1 MKLVYTLF
9 ALFPMFAAAEGVIN
23 IGAANLEADLNT
35 AVENMNGATTIVLP
49 AGRFEFSNELI
60 IDRPGLVLK
69 GQGQNKT
76 VLSFAKQKAGPQG
89 IIATK
94 DQITFEDFAVED
106 SFGNAIKVIG
116 AKHVTFRRVKV
127 SWTRGKSE
135 KNGAY
140 GLYPVLSEHVLIENC
155 DVSGASDAGIY
166 VGQSKNIIVRNNYAH
181 DNVAGIE
188 IENSDDADVYENLVE
203 RNTAGVLIFNLPDL
217 VKKDGIGT
225 RIYRNNIRE
234 NNTKNFSMK
243 GTIINLVPKGMG
255 VFMMAAQGTE
265 VFDNDIAWHALA
277 GVAIS
282 NYAISQRTVRDPQYD
297 PMPKRIYVHGN
308 RFKTRRFALPDGSEM
323 NLIIKVLS
331 GLGPKDVVFDG
342 IDDGTY
348 VGTPPSSENRIC
360 IGQNTSNRGFKFA
373 NLHLDNQR
381 PYFPFP
387 GGPVTRSLKDHEC
400 AYPSRAAVTFPT
412 VTALPIA
419 TVPSEDE
426 VLGACKAQTSS
437 VNWKALDF
445 DCPDLADFNLFADAQ
460 DPTQNPQGG
469 TKYSLNNQLFTD
481 YALKDRF
488 IFIPPGTSIGYR
500 EKYALDLPIGSVIT
514 KTFSI
519 NEPGQTAP
527 TLIETRLLVRRSTGW
542 VPLNY
547 TWANGRAKLDRAG
560 FVKKKVVQVKEE
572 KIAIDYH
579 VPNLRQC
586 SSCHFVN
593 NQIVPIGLQAQFL
606 NRPSLDDEKI
616 NQLEVW
622 NSKKIIAGLP
632 AQGNIPRLVSWDD
645 LTAPVDE
652 RAKAY
657 LEINCA
663 HCHNAKGNARSTGLY
678 LQSKFASDSVEMG
691 HCKTPVA
698 AGIGTG
704 GHQFDVVPGKA
715 SKSIL
720 FHRMGQSHL
729 AVKMPQLGRSVSHKE
744 GNALIETW
752 INEMPAVDCAK

>member
-1 MKLVYTLF
+1 MVF
-9 ALFPMFAAAEGVIN
+9 N
-23 IGAANLEADLNT
+23 
-35 AVENMNGATTIVLP
+35 
-49 AGRFEFSNELI
+49 
-60 IDRPGLVLK
+60 
-69 GQGQNKT
+69 
-76 VLSFAKQKAGPQG
+76 
-89 IIATK
+89 
-94 DQITFEDFAVED
+94 
-106 SFGNAIKVIG
+106 
-116 AKHVTFRRVKV
+116 
-127 SWTRGKSE
+127 
-135 KNGAY
+135 
-140 GLYPVLSEHVLIENC
+140 PVLSEHILIEDC

-166 VGQSKNIIVRNNYAH
+166 VGQSKNIIVRNNHAH

-188 IENSDDADVYENLVE
+188 IENSNDADVYGNLVE
-203 RNTAGVLIFNLPDL
+203 GNTAGVLIFNLPDL
-217 VKKDGIGT
+217 VKKDGVGT

-265 VFDNDIAWHALA
+265 VFDNDIEWHALA

-282 NYAISQRTVRDPQYD
+282 NYAISQRTIRDPQYD

-308 RFKTRRFALPDGSEM
+308 RFKSRRLSLPDGSEM

-348 VGTPPSSENRIC
+348 VGTPPTSENRIC
-360 IGQNTSNRGFKFA
+360 IGNNTSNRGFKFA

-381 PYFPFP
+381 RYFPFP

-400 AYPSRAAVTFPT
+400 AYPSREEVL
-412 VTALPIA
+412 LPA
-419 TVPSEDE
+419 TESLPVVAVPSPAEI
-426 VLGACKAQTSS
+426 LRACKAPTTG
-437 VNWKALDF
+437 VNWQAVDF
-445 DCPDLADFNLFADAQ
+445 DCPDLADFNLFADNS
-460 DPTQNPQGG
+460 DPTRNPNNG

-488 IFIPPGTSIGYR
+488 IFMPPGTSIKYR
-500 EKYALDLPIGSVIT
+500 EKYALDLPVGSVIT

-519 NEPGQTAP
+519 NESGNAAP

-547 TWANGRAKLDRAG
+547 TWRNGEAKLDRAG
-560 FVKKKVVQVKEE
+560 SVKKKVVQVNAE

-593 NQIVPIGLQAQFL
+593 DRIVPIGLQAQFL

-616 NQLEVW
+616 NQLEAW

-632 AQGNIPRLVSWDD
+632 AQANIPRLVSWDD
-645 LTAPVDE
+645 LAAPVDE

-663 HCHNAKGNARSTGLY
+663 HCHNAKGNARSTGLF

-704 GHQFDVVPGKA
+704 GHSFDVVPGKA
-715 SKSIL
+715 AKSIL
-720 FHRMGQSHL
+720 FHRMSQSHL

-744 GNALIETW
+744 GNALIQQW
-752 INEMPAVDCAK
+752 INEMPAVDCEK